1 MNGFDTTQWSLILAS
16 AGTDEASVAALD
28 RLCGCYRAPVLAFL
42 RSRGATSD
50 EAEDTTQ
57 SFFAHL
63 IDQRLHSRADPQ
75 KGSFRAF
82 LFSALKHFVISE
94 QRRDTA
100 GKRGGGATH
109 VPLEAAAE
117 PVSEDD
123 TPDRAFERSWAQTVV
138 AQALRQLRAEARA
151 AGKLDLFDA
160 LRGFLFETPE
170 RDDYARVSQQF
181 GMSRNTLAVSVHRL
195 RQRMQELVH
204 EVVGRTVDD
213 PARIPA
219 EVDSIQNLLAH
230 GPVP

>member
-1 MNGFDTTQWSLILAS
+1 MNGFDTTQWSMILAS
-16 AGTDEASVAALD
+16 AGEGEASVAALD

-42 RSRGATSD
+42 RSRGATPE

-63 IDQRLHSRADPQ
+63 IDQRLHRRADPQ

-94 QRRDTA
+94 QRRDSA
-100 GKRGGGATH
+100 GKRGGSATH

-151 AGKLDLFDA
+151 AGKLELFDA

-170 RDDYARVSQQF
+170 RDDYARVSQRF

-195 RQRMQELVH
+195 RQRMQELVC

-219 EVDSIQNLLAH
+219 EVDSIQNLLAR
-230 GPVP
+230 GSVP